1 MEAIIFCGIQAT
13 GKSTFFKNHFF
24 KTHVHISL
32 DLLKTRHRE
41 TLFLEVCLKTQQSF
55 VVDNTNPTQLER
67 SKYIDLAKKH
77 HFKVVG
83 YYFQSKVKAALER
96 NRLRTGK
103 EFVPEV
109 GIKGTAARLEFP
121 RLEDGY
127 DELYYVEIVDNQF
140 LIQKWSDEI

>member
-1 MEAIIFCGIQAT
+1 LRDSSNR
-13 GKSTFFKNHFF
+13 KKYFF
-24 KTHVHISL
+24 KTHVHLFL

-55 VVDNTNPTQLER
+55 VVDNTNPTRLER

-83 YYFQSKVKAALER
+83 YYFQSKVKDALER

-103 EFVPEV
+103 ELVPEV
-109 GIKGTAARLEFP
+109 GIKGTSARLELP

-140 LIQKWSDEI
+140 FVIPKKSSE